1 MNDMFRT
8 PIDFPKATFNIG
20 HPQSILALGSCFSQ
34 NIGERMAAAKFPV
47 SINPFGTLFDPISIH
62 AIFDAANLESKEEE
76 LIFYQGYWHA
86 VKYHG
91 SFKHKDK
98 SLLLEKIRQSKQQL
112 INYLKTSGI
121 LMLTYGTAHVW
132 KTREKNEIVGNCHKL
147 PGHFFYR
154 HLLSSEEIIKT
165 LQESLFTLKRL
176 YPHLQVIVSISPVRH
191 LKLGMI
197 DNQLS
202 KSVLKVAVSE
212 VVNKMP
218 EIYYFPAYEIMM
230 DDLRDY
236 RFYAQDMI
244 HPSDLAIEY
253 IFDGFKSVFFSEKT
267 KERVKIWEKFG
278 KSLNHRPFD
287 GDNELWI
294 NYKQKYKGQLKQYKD
309 EFPMLDWSKEEQFC
323 ELS

>member
-8 PIDFPKATFNIG
+8 PIDFPKATFNID

-34 NIGERMAAAKFPV
+34 NIGERMAVAKFPV
-47 SINPFGTLFDPISIH
+47 FINPFGTLFDPISIH
-62 AIFDAANLESKEEE
+62 AIFDTTNLESKEEE

-98 SLLLEKIRQSKQQL
+98 VLLLEKIQLSKQHL
-112 INYLKTSGI
+112 INYLKTSSV

-132 KTREKNEIVGNCHKL
+132 KTIEKNEIVGNCHKL

-154 HLLSSEEIIKT
+154 HLLSPDEIFNA
-165 LQESLFTLKRL
+165 LQDSLFNLNRL
-176 YPHLQVIVSISPVRH
+176 FPNLNVIMSISPVRH
-191 LKLGMI
+191 LKMGMVE
-197 DNQLS
+197 NQLS
-202 KSVLKVAVSE
+202 KSVLKVAISAL
-212 VVNKMP
+212 VNKMP
-218 EIYYFPAYEIMM
+218 QIYYFPAYEIMM

-244 HPSDLAIEY
+244 HPSELAIEY
-253 IFDGFKSVFFSEKT
+253 IFDGFKSVFFSEET
-267 KERVKIWEKFG
+267 QERVKIWEKFS
-278 KSLNHRPFD
+278 KSLNHKPFD
-287 GDNELWI
+287 DDNEQWSK
-294 NYKQKYKGQLKQYKD
+294 YKQKYKVQLKQYKD
-309 EFPMLDWSKEEQFC
+309 EFPMLDWRKEEQFC